1 MTIPDMLSLTAEQI
15 RTIAREAVADVRRQ
29 KITTSKRAMGY
40 SHSSQNREP
49 VESQGKEAAFTAVT
63 QKVLDNSSISNL
75 HNAPPDS
82 FISLEEAKGCFKEA
96 FNKVRKG

>member
-1 MTIPDMLSLTAEQI
+1 MTIPDMLILTAEQI

-49 VESQGKEAAFTAVT
+49 VESQGKEAAFT

-96 FNKVRKG
+96 FNTVRKG

>member
-15 RTIAREAVADVRRQ
+15 RTIAREAVADVRLQ

-49 VESQGKEAAFTAVT
+49 VESQGKEAAFT

-96 FNKVRKG
+96 FNTVRKG

>member
-1 MTIPDMLSLTAEQI
+1 MTIPDMLILTAEQI

-49 VESQGKEAAFTAVT
+49 VESQGKEAAFT

>member
-15 RTIAREAVADVRRQ
+15 RTIAREAVADVRLQ

-40 SHSSQNREP
+40 SHRSQN
-49 VESQGKEAAFTAVT
+49 VGSFESQCKEAEFAGVT
-63 QKVLDNSSISNL
+63 QKALDNSSISNL